1 MKYKKKEREK
11 IQSIICS
18 TSYILKINNPLTII
32 GRYIHNFDSI
42 STRKY
47 DFIFVRKYFAFN
59 KTSSEFLVNSIDTKG
74 NGHQ

>member
-1 MKYKKKEREK
+1 M
-11 IQSIICS
+11 
-18 TSYILKINNPLTII
+18 LKINNPLTII
-32 GRYIHNFDSI
+32 GRYINNFDSI
-42 STRKY
+42 ITRKY